1 MATTSLANPA
11 RRRFVAAA
19 GAIVVSFA
27 LDPRIATAQGA
38 LPGSLR
44 DSPLLDSWIRI
55 DASGAI
61 TVFTGK
67 AELGQGI
74 KTALIQLAADELVV
88 APSQID
94 LVTADTARTPNEG
107 VTAGSQSMQNSGT
120 AIRNAAAQAR
130 ALLVR
135 QASAKLGVPEGE
147 LEATNGTVRAKDGR
161 SATYGELA
169 AGEALHVNAVAQS
182 SFATKRNVIGQSLP
196 RVDIPAKV
204 TGRPIYVHDLRVRGM
219 VHARVVRAPSYAARL
234 TSLVPANAD
243 RMPGVVKVVRN
254 GSFVAVVAEREWQAI
269 QAMRALAGAAT
280 WEDKASYP
288 VPADVYSHLRGLP
301 ANDTVIFGNNASP
314 VSGAGAIEATYLR
327 PYQMHGAIGPSCAVA
342 YFDSGALTVW
352 SHTQGVY
359 PLRAAIA
366 EMLRMP
372 RDRVRCIHMEGSGCY
387 GHNGADDVAAE
398 AALIAV
404 AVPGR
409 AIRLQWMREDE
420 HTWEPYGSAMVGTA
434 KARLDGSG
442 NVNAFQYDVWSSTH
456 STRPSTAGNLAVAWQ
471 IDPPFTQPPPEA
483 IPQPQG
489 GGDRNAIP
497 LYKFP
502 GMRVVHHFIP
512 AMPLR
517 VSALR
522 GLGAYANIF
531 ALESFVDELA
541 RAAKVDPVEFRLR
554 YLDDE
559 RARAVV
565 RLAAE
570 RFGWQ
575 QFERTPTR
583 GRGFA
588 FARYKN
594 LAAYFA
600 LAMEVEAERDGRVR
614 VLRVV
619 GAIDSGEAVN
629 PDGIRNQTEGGIVQS
644 LSWSLYESVL
654 YDQKRM
660 LSVDWSTYPIMRFP
674 SLPQSIDVHVVN
686 MPGQPFLGTG
696 EAAQGPTA
704 AALANAIA
712 DAIGARVRE
721 LPLTPARVK
730 SVLAV

>member
-1 MATTSLANPA
+1 MATVLENPA

-27 LDPRIATAQGA
+27 LDPRLVAAQAA
-38 LPGSLR
+38 LPGSLK

-61 TVFTGK
+61 SVFTGK
-67 AELGQGI
+67 VELGQGI
-74 KTALIQLAADELVV
+74 KTALIQLAADELAV
-88 APSQID
+88 APSQIE

-135 QASAKLGVPEGE
+135 SASTKLGVPESE
-147 LEATNGTVRAKDGR
+147 LEAANGVVRAKDGR
-161 SATYGELA
+161 SAGYGELA
-169 AGEALHVNAVAQS
+169 AGEALHVSAVAQS
-182 SFATKRNVIGQSLP
+182 SFAPARKVIGQSLP
-196 RVDIPAKV
+196 RVDIPLKV
-204 TGRPIYVHDLRVRGM
+204 TGRPIYVHDLRLRGM
-219 VHARVVRAPSYAARL
+219 VHARVVRAPSYVAKLTALAA
-234 TSLVPANAD
+234 ANAE

-254 GSFVAVVAEREWQAI
+254 GSFVAVVAEREWQSI

-288 VPADVYSHLRGLP
+288 APADIYSQLRALP
-301 ANDTVIFGNNASP
+301 ANETVIFGSGAP
-314 VSGAGAIEATYLR
+314 AVSGGDAIEATYLR

-342 YFDSGALTVW
+342 HFDGGALTVW

-366 EMLRMP
+366 DMLRMP
-372 RDRVRCIHMEGSGCY
+372 ADRVRCIHMEGSGCY

-404 AVPGR
+404 AAPGLPV
-409 AIRLQWMREDE
+409 RLQWMREDE

-434 KARLDGSG
+434 RARLDGAG
-442 NVNAFQYDVWSSTH
+442 NVSAFQYDVWSSTH
-456 STRPSTAGNLAVAWQ
+456 STRPSSAGNLAVAWQ
-471 IDPPFTQPPPEA
+471 IDPPFRQPPPEA

-502 GMRVVHHFIP
+502 GMRVVHHFVP

-522 GLGAYANIF
+522 ALGAYANVF
-531 ALESFVDELA
+531 AIESFVDELA
-541 RAAKVDPVEFRLR
+541 RSAKADPVEFRLR

-559 RARAVV
+559 RAKAVV

-575 QFERTPTR
+575 QFERGPTR

-594 LAAYFA
+594 LAAYLA
-600 LAMEVEAERDGRVR
+600 VAMEVEAERDGNVR
-614 VLRVV
+614 VVRVV
-619 GAIDSGEAVN
+619 AAVDSGEAVN
-629 PDGIRNQTEGGIVQS
+629 PDGIRNQIEGGVVQS
-644 LSWSLYESVL
+644 LSWTLYESVA
-654 YDQKRM
+654 YDRTRL
-660 LSVDWSTYPIMRFP
+660 LSVDWSTYPILRFP
-674 SLPQSIDVHVVN
+674 NLPRSIGVHIVSQQ
-686 MPGQPFLGTG
+686 GQPFLGTG

-712 DAIGARVRE
+712 DATGARVRE

-730 SVLAV
+730 SVLAA

>member
-1 MATTSLANPA
+1 MPATLHNPG

-27 LDPRIATAQGA
+27 LDPHIAAAQAA
-38 LPGSLR
+38 LPGSLK

-55 DASGAI
+55 DANGAI

-74 KTALIQLAADELVV
+74 KTALIQLAAEELAVS
-88 APSQID
+88 PTQIE

-135 QASAKLGVPEGE
+135 SASTRLGVPETA
-147 LEATNGTVRAKDGR
+147 LEAVNGSVRTSDGR
-161 SATYGELA
+161 NLSYGELA
-169 AGEALHVNAVAQS
+169 AGEALHVNAVPQS
-182 SFATKRNVIGQSLP
+182 PFATKRNIIGRSLP
-196 RVDIPAKV
+196 RVDIPLKL
-204 TGRPIYVHDLRVRGM
+204 TGRPIYVHDLRLRGM
-219 VHARVVRAPSYAARL
+219 VHSRVVRAPSHGAKL
-234 TSLVPANAD
+234 TSLATANVE
-243 RMPGVVKVVRN
+243 RMPGVVKIVRN

-269 QAMRALAGAAT
+269 QAMRALADSAT
-280 WEDKASYP
+280 WEDMASYP
-288 VPADVYSHLRGLP
+288 LPSQIYSYLRGLP
-301 ANDTVIFGNNASP
+301 AKDTVIFGNDAPP
-314 VSGAGAIEATYLR
+314 VSGAGTIEATYLR

-342 YFDSGALTVW
+342 YFDRDALTIW

-366 EMLRMP
+366 DMLHMP
-372 RDRVRCIHMEGSGCY
+372 ADRVRCIHMEGSGCY
-387 GHNGADDVAAE
+387 GHNGADDVAGE

-409 AIRLQWMREDE
+409 PVRLQWMREDE
-420 HTWEPYGSAMVGTA
+420 HTWEPYGSAMVGVA
-434 KARLDGSG
+434 KARLDASGSVG
-442 NVNAFQYDVWSSTH
+442 AFQYDVWSSTH
-456 STRPSTAGNLAVAWQ
+456 STRPSSAGNLAVSWQ

-497 LYKFP
+497 IYKFP

-541 RAAKVDPVEFRLR
+541 RAAHADPVEFRLR
-554 YLDDE
+554 YVEDE
-559 RARAVV
+559 RAKAVV

-575 QFERTPTR
+575 QFERIPAR

-594 LAAYFA
+594 LAAY
-600 LAMEVEAERDGRVR
+600 LAVAIEVDAERDGRVR
-614 VLRVV
+614 VVRAVAAV
-619 GAIDSGEAVN
+619 DSGEAVN
-629 PDGIRNQTEGGIVQS
+629 PDGIRNQIEGGIVQS
-644 LSWSLYESVL
+644 LSWSLYEAVA
-654 YDQKRM
+654 YDQKRL

-674 SLPQSIDVHVVN
+674 NLPQSVEVHVISALN
-686 MPGQPFLGTG
+686 QPFLGTG

-704 AALANAIA
+704 AALANAVA
-712 DAIGARVRE
+712 DALGARVHE

-730 SVLAV
+730 SLMPV

>member
-1 MATTSLANPA
+1 V
-11 RRRFVAAA
+11 VA
-19 GAIVVSFA
+19 FA
-27 LDPRIATAQGA
+27 LDPRFVAAQAA
-38 LPGSLR
+38 LPGRLK
-44 DSPLLDSWIRI
+44 DSPLLDAWIRI
-55 DASGAI
+55 DASAAI

-74 KTALIQLAADELVV
+74 KTALIQLAADELAVSP
-88 APSQID
+88 AQIE

-135 QASAKLGVPEGE
+135 SASAKLGVPEAD
-147 LEATNGTVRAKDGR
+147 LEAANGSVRARDGR
-161 SATYGELA
+161 TLSYGQLA
-169 AGEALHVNAVAQS
+169 AGEALHVNAVAGQS
-182 SFATKRNVIGQSLP
+182 AFVTKRNLIGQSLP
-196 RVDIPAKV
+196 RVDIPSKV
-204 TGRPIYVHDLRVRGM
+204 TGRPIYVHDLRLRGM
-219 VHARVVRAPSYAARL
+219 VHARVVRAPSHAAKL
-234 TSLVPANAD
+234 MSLATANTE

-269 QAMRALAGAAT
+269 QAMRALAASAT
-280 WEDKASYP
+280 WEDKASF
-288 VPADVYSHLRGLP
+288 PAPAEIYSHLRGLP
-301 ANDTVIFGNNASP
+301 ANDTVIFGNDAPP
-314 VSGAGAIEATYLR
+314 VSGAWTIEATYLR

-366 EMLRMP
+366 DMLRMP
-372 RDRVRCIHMEGSGCY
+372 ADRVRCIHMEGSGCY
-387 GHNGADDVAAE
+387 GHDGADDVAGE
-398 AALIAV
+398 ATLIAV

-409 AIRLQWMREDE
+409 PVRLQWMREDE
-420 HTWEPYGSAMVGTA
+420 HTWEPYGSAMIGVA
-434 KARLDGSG
+434 KARLDAGS
-442 NVNAFQYDVWSSTH
+442 VSAFQYDVWSSTH
-456 STRPSTAGNLAVAWQ
+456 STRPSTAGNLAVSWQ
-471 IDPPFTQPPPEA
+471 IEPPFKQPPPEA

-502 GMRVVHHFIP
+502 GMHVVHHFIP

-522 GLGAYANIF
+522 ALGAYANIF

-541 RAAKVDPVEFRLR
+541 RASRADPVEFRLR

-559 RARAVV
+559 RAKAVV

-575 QFERTPTR
+575 PFERSPGR

-594 LAAYFA
+594 LAAYLA
-600 LAMEVEAERDGRVR
+600 LAMEVDVERDGRVQ
-614 VLRVV
+614 VVRVV
-619 GAIDSGEAVN
+619 AAIDSGEAVN
-629 PDGIRNQTEGGIVQS
+629 PDGIRNQIEGGIVQS
-644 LSWSLYESVL
+644 LSWSLYEAVA
-654 YDQKRM
+654 YDQRRL

-674 SLPQSIDVHVVN
+674 NLPQSIDVHVISAQ
-686 MPGQPFLGTG
+686 GQPFLGTG
-696 EAAQGPTA
+696 EAAQGPTG
-704 AALANAIA
+704 AALANAVA

-721 LPLTPARVK
+721 LPLIPARVK
-730 SVLAV
+730 SVMSV

>member
-1 MATTSLANPA
+1 MAGTLGNPA

-19 GAIVVSFA
+19 GAIVVGFA
-27 LDPRIATAQGA
+27 LDPRIAAAQAA

-44 DSPLLDSWIRI
+44 DSPLIDSWIRI
-55 DASGAI
+55 DASGSI

-74 KTALIQLAADELVV
+74 KTALIQVAAEELAV
-88 APSQID
+88 APSQIE

-135 QASAKLGVPEGE
+135 SASAKLGAPEGE
-147 LEATNGTVRAKDGR
+147 LEAVNGTVRAKDGR

-169 AGEALHVNAVAQS
+169 AGEALHVNALAQS
-182 SFATKRNVIGQSLP
+182 SFATRRNVIGQSLP
-196 RVDIPAKV
+196 RVDIPLKV
-204 TGRPIYVHDLRVRGM
+204 TGRPIYVHDLRLRGM
-219 VHARVVRAPSYAARL
+219 VHARVVRAPSHVAKL
-234 TSLVPANAD
+234 TSLATANAE
-243 RMPGVVKVVRN
+243 RMPGVIKVVRN

-280 WEDKASYP
+280 WDDKAAYP
-288 VPADVYSHLRGLP
+288 AASDIYSHLRGLP
-301 ANDTVIFGNNASP
+301 SNETVIFGNTATP
-314 VSGAGAIEATYLR
+314 VSGAGTIEATYLR

-366 EMLRMP
+366 DMLRMP
-372 RDRVRCIHMEGSGCY
+372 PDRVRCTHMEGSGCY
-387 GHNGADDVAAE
+387 GHNGADDVAGE
-398 AALIAV
+398 AALVAV

-409 AIRLQWMREDE
+409 PIRLQWMREDE

-434 KARLDGSG
+434 KARLDASG
-442 NVNAFQYDVWSSTH
+442 NVSGFQYDVWSSTH
-456 STRPSTAGNLAVAWQ
+456 STRPSTAGNLAVSWQ
-471 IDPPFTQPPPEA
+471 IEPPFTQPPPEA

-522 GLGAYANIF
+522 ALGAYANIF
-531 ALESFVDELA
+531 AIESFVDELA
-541 RAAKVDPVEFRLR
+541 RAAKADPVEFRLR
-554 YLDDE
+554 YLEDE
-559 RARAVV
+559 RAKAVIRV
-565 RLAAE
+565 AAE
-570 RFGWQ
+570 RFGWT
-575 QFERTPTR
+575 QFERKPTR

-600 LAMEVEAERDGRVR
+600 VAMEVEAERDGRVR
-614 VLRVV
+614 VVRVV
-619 GAIDSGEAVN
+619 GAVDSGEAVN
-629 PDGIRNQTEGGIVQS
+629 PDGIRNQIEGGIVQS
-644 LSWSLYESVL
+644 LSWSLYESVA
-654 YDQKRM
+654 YDQRRL

-674 SLPQSIDVHVVN
+674 DLPQTVEVHVLGT
-686 MPGQPFLGTG
+686 PGQPFLGTG
-696 EAAQGPTA
+696 EAAQGPAA

-730 SVLAV
+730 SVLTA